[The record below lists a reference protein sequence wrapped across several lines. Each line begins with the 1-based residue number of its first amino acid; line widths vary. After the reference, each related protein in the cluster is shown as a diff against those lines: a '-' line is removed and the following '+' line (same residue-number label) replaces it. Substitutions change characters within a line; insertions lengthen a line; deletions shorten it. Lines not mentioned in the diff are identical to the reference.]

1 MPATNRNRTGGL
13 SRGNLFDTNIK
24 SSAIDSDIFTDQDL
38 LTAGADGDLLLVL
51 DVSEDP
57 DVIKYVTRSNLLGGY
72 PTLSGATNNTVVT
85 VTGSDAM
92 AGEANL
98 TFDASTNVL
107 QIGASAD
114 IEPRLDLLNDENSA
128 QIGLANATN
137 DMVSGSADGDLVI
150 NSVGDHNIIFAQ
162 NDTKAITLDT
172 DGDVTFANNID
183 GGTWL
188 GATIAVAQGGTGA
201 TSLNNLITLTTHT
214 QGDYV
219 ATVTAGTGLTSS
231 GATTGEGIAHS
242 LSVDAVQSQ
251 ITTVGTIDT
260 GVWEGTTVAVA
271 QGGTGA
277 TTLNNLIT
285 LGTHTT
291 GNYIATLANAT
302 NGGTTVANSGSESAA
317 ATVALNMNDLSAG
330 AVADG
335 DSIAFIDANDS
346 NATKKEA
353 VHDLATLFAGT
364 GMTATSS
371 VLNVIG
377 GDGITANANDIA
389 ITPAQ
394 TTITSIYATDL
405 IIGEDSETAIDF
417 GTNNEIDFKINNT
430 TELTLDATSL
440 HPTGNAGLDLGTASL
455 EFKDAFFDGTV
466 TSDAFAGPLT
476 GDVTGNADTVTTNA
490 NLTGHVTSVGNA
502 AVLGSFSSAQLATA
516 VTDETGS
523 GAAVFATS
531 PTLVTPALGTPAS
544 GVMTNVTGTASNLT
558 AGTAT
563 NATHVTVADN
573 ESTNENNL
581 IPFIE
586 DESATGNVGLES
598 DGDFHYN
605 PSTGLLTATGVTAS
619 DTVTFGSLSDGS
631 VTVTAWVD
639 EDDMASN
646 SATLIPTQQSVK
658 AYIDGVATASDL
670 DFQGDS
676 GGALSIDLDSEVLD
690 IAGGT
695 GIDTTG
701 NTNTVTVAIDS
712 TVATLTGSQTLTN
725 KTLTAPTM
733 TTPALGTPA
742 SGVMTN
748 ITGTAANFT
757 AGTATVAT
765 TVTISDN
772 DATNETNALI
782 FTSGGDTDGGNIGLE
797 SDSDLTYNPS
807 SGLLSSAGVTASG
820 TMTFGSLSD
829 GTITATAFVDEDI
842 MSSNS
847 ATLIPT
853 QQSVKAYVDSSTGSS
868 VTAGFSIAMAIAL

>member
-24 SSAIDSDIFTDQDL
+24 SSAIDSDIFTDQTL

-57 DVIKYVTRSNLLGGY
+57 DVIKYITRSNMLSGY
-72 PTLSGATNNTVVT
+72 PSLTGSTNNTVVT
-85 VTGSDAM
+85 VTGSDAV

-219 ATVTAGTGLTSS
+219 ATVTAGTRLPSS

-476 GDVTGNADTVTTNA
+476 GNVTGNADTVTTNA

-701 NTNTVTVAIDS
+701 NTNTLTVAIDS
-712 TVATLTGSQTLTN
+712 TVATLTGTQTLTN

-733 TTPALGTPA
+733 PTPALGTPA

-829 GTITATAFVDEDI
+829 GTITATAFVDEDN

-853 QQSVKAYVDSSTGSS
+853 QQSVKAYVDSSTGSA

>member
-24 SSAIDSDIFTDQDL
+24 SSAIDSDIFTDKDL
-38 LTAGADGDLLLVL
+38 LAAGADGDLLLVL
-51 DVSEDP
+51 DVSDDP

-72 PTLSGATNNTVVT
+72 PTLSGTTNNTVVT
-85 VTGSDAM
+85 VTGSDAVT
-92 AGEANL
+92 GEANL

-701 NTNTVTVAIDS
+701 NTNTLTVAIDS
-712 TVATLTGSQTLTN
+712 TVATLTGTQTLTN

-829 GTITATAFVDEDI
+829 GTITATAFVDEDN